1 MQNTTN
7 EYAVKVSVR
16 NALILRQMKKLGIK
30 SQTELAMIS
39 GLQQMTVSSLIRLL
53 RAPKS
58 KITGD
63 WTDAAFAL
71 SSALRVEPE
80 ELWTETQQGMALKK
94 NSYQFDASE
103 EQIQQLSSD
112 VNPHR
117 IAFDSERSDY
127 IKNALSTLTPRE
139 ELVIRKR
146 FFDGETLKEVG
157 SKIGGVQQE
166 RVRQIEA
173 KALRKLK
180 HPAKEL
186 DKYLDA

>member
-7 EYAVKVSVR
+7 EYEVKVSVR

-30 SQTELAMIS
+30 SQAELARIA
-39 GLQQMTVSSLIRLL
+39 GLEYMTVSTLIRLL
-53 RAPKS
+53 RAPKN
-58 KITGD
+58 KATGD

-94 NSYQFDASE
+94 NSYEFDASE

-112 VNPHR
+112 LNPHR

-127 IKNALSTLTPRE
+127 IKKALSTLTPRE
-139 ELVIRKR
+139 EFVIRKR

-157 SKIGGVQQE
+157 SKIGGVQQA

>member
-112 VNPHR
+112 VNPYR
-117 IAFDSERSDY
+117 LAFDSERSDY
-127 IKNALSTLTPRE
+127 VKKALSTLTPRE
-139 ELVIRKR
+139 EFVIRKR

>member
-1 MQNTTN
+1 MENVNN
-7 EYAVKVSVR
+7 EYAVKVTVR
-16 NALILRQMKKLGIK
+16 NALILRQMKRLGIK
-30 SQTELAMIS
+30 SQAELAERA
-39 GLQQMTVSSLIRLL
+39 GLHQMAVSKFITLS

-63 WTDAAFAL
+63 WIDDAFSL
-71 SSALRVEPE
+71 SSALGLEPE

-94 NSYQFDASE
+94 NSYEFDASE
-103 EQIQQLSSD
+103 GQIKQLSSGED
-112 VNPHR
+112 PHR
-117 IAFDSERSDY
+117 LLFDSERSDY
-127 IKNALSTLTPRE
+127 VKKALSTLTPRE
-139 ELVIRKR
+139 QFVIRKR
-146 FFDGETLKEVG
+146 FFDGDTLRQVG
-157 SKIGGVQQE
+157 LQIGTQQE

>member
-7 EYAVKVSVR
+7 EYEVKVSVR
-16 NALILRQMKKLGIK
+16 NALILRQMKRLGIK

-39 GLQQMTVSSLIRLL
+39 GLQQMTVSTLIRLL
-53 RAPKS
+53 RAPKD

-112 VNPHR
+112 LNPHR

-127 IKNALSTLTPRE
+127 IKKALSTLTPRE

-146 FFDGETLKEVG
+146 FFDGDTLKEVG
-157 SKIGGVQQE
+157 SKIGGVQPE

>member
-1 MQNTTN
+1 MQHTNN
-7 EYAVKVSVR
+7 EYEVKVSVR

-39 GLQQMTVSSLIRLL
+39 GLQQMTVSALIRLL

-58 KITGD
+58 KATGD

-112 VNPHR
+112 LNPHR
-117 IAFDSERSDY
+117 IALDSERSDY
-127 IKNALSTLTPRE
+127 IKKALSTLTPRE

-146 FFDGETLKEVG
+146 FFDGETLREVG
-157 SKIGGVQQE
+157 LKIGTGAQRARE
-166 RVRQIEA
+166 IEA